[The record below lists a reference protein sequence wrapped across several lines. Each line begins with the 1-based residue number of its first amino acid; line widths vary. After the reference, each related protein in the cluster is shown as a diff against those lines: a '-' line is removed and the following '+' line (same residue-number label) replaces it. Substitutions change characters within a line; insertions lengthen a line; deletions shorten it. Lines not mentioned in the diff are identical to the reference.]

1 MSEYLYT
8 DTDGN
13 TMKYTEDMIKAAITD
28 QRKLNVELAEM
39 QAKVQKYWL
48 EIHNIQSK
56 TYEFFKDRYDAGDSD
71 ITCDTEDVND
81 FLQSIGSERLKS
93 LFTVSG
99 TISFTLTDV
108 EAEDAD
114 DAREIAERELT
125 VTFDGDGDLS
135 DWDVNVEDTS
145 QQ

>member
-1 MSEYLYT
+1 MELIYT
-8 DTDGN
+8 DKDGN
-13 TMKYTEDMIKAAITD
+13 QTKYTQEMITAALDERNKLRSETD
-28 QRKLNVELAEM
+28 EL
-39 QAKVQKYWL
+39 QARVQKYWL
-48 EIHNIQSK
+48 EIHNIQSR

-108 EAEDAD
+108 EAEDED
-114 DAREIAERELT
+114 DDREIAERELT
-125 VTFDGDGDLS
+125 VTFDDDGDLA
-135 DWDVNVEDTS
+135 DWDVEVSDTNP
-145 QQ
+145 Q